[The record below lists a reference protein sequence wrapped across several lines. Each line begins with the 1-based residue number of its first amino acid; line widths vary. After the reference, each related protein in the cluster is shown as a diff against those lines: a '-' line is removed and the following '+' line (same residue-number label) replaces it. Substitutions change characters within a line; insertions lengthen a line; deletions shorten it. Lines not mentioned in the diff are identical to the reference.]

1 VALIELLFPLG
12 ERIAPRTRYGW
23 RTFPLGPINRL
34 LRPRGLTIHA
44 TRTRKAEEH
53 IACLDD
59 NDVVQQFGT
68 FELRRIG
75 EGIGHDTGD

>member
-12 ERIAPRTRYGW
+12 EQIAPRTRYGW

-34 LRPRGLTIHA
+34 LTSKGLTIHA
-44 TRTRKAEEH
+44 TCTRMAAEK

-59 NDVVQQFGT
+59 NDEVQEFGT
-68 FELRRIG
+68 FELRRVG
-75 EGIGHDTGD
+75 EELGHGAGD